1 MTFDPTKEKALKNL
15 QDKRDEEYLKH
26 LGDMQ
31 DLLNDCEDL
40 KSYYD
45 VRIANINSERSLLR
59 REINEL
65 YNFLIKFGDIGDKLS
80 IFDYSFE
87 DFINIPHFSML
98 NKKSKNISIRHVS
111 FWDCYFYG
119 INAIIKSFQNK
130 NTLVNEKKNFEEEKL
145 HWELEFSSLLRYK
158 YFLEE
163 AKEIADSY
171 FKTIILV
178 KDLIYYT
185 IIPELEGVQT
195 FLYAQ
200 AAKDVIISNEPITI
214 LSPAKISRFKNSKK
228 YNNHYTFIK
237 NAHDYYLLITEF
249 FKNPILTNIISKFE
263 ESESNTDFTATLES
277 AIDSLDSA
285 MVNDKSGNIGRNSSL
300 INSIDKEKESFM
312 KEIEKIEK
320 LNNQLIENTVFSKE
334 K

>member
-1 MTFDPTKEKALKNL
+1 MNFDPTKEKALKGL
-15 QDKRDEEYLKH
+15 QEEREEKYIKH
-26 LGDMQ
+26 LEDMQ
-31 DLLNDCEDL
+31 NLLNECEEL

-65 YNFLIKFGDIGDKLS
+65 YNFLIKFGDVGEKLS

-87 DFINIPHFSML
+87 DFINIPHFNL
-98 NKKSKNISIRHVS
+98 FNKKSKNISIRHVS

-119 INAIIKSFQNK
+119 VNAVIKSFQNK
-130 NTLVNEKKNFEEEKL
+130 NTLVNEKKNFEEEKM
-145 HWELEFSSLLRYK
+145 HWELEYSSLMRYH

-163 AKEIADSY
+163 AKEIADLY
-171 FKTIILV
+171 FKTIVVV
-178 KDLIYYT
+178 KDLISYT

-228 YNNHYTFIK
+228 YYNHYTFIK

-263 ESESNTDFTATLES
+263 ESESNTDFTTTLES

-285 MVNDKSGNIGRNSSL
+285 IVNDKSGNIGRNSSL
-300 INSIDKEKESFM
+300 INSIDKEKDTFK
-312 KEIEKIEK
+312 KEIKKIEN